1 MGDRTEPEGAQGN
14 VVALARESVLVPL
27 VQPYLAGKLSPEAAA
42 RFEEALLESRELQ
55 DAVALH
61 RALREGLEAMGR
73 VPETTPAPS
82 PLARW
87 RRWILGA

>member
-1 MGDRTEPEGAQGN
+1 MADEPSADVPAN
-14 VVALARESVLVPL
+14 VVALARESLLVHL
-27 VQPYLAGKLSPEAAA
+27 VQPYLAGKLSAEAAT

-61 RALREGLEAMGR
+61 RAMREGLEAMGR
-73 VPETTPAPS
+73 VPQAPATPS